1 MFVNQFTKD
10 LQLEQSARA
19 RSRSIRSSRFNAA
32 VRTPV
37 CIIHADFVSTT
48 TIAGGKWCPG
58 AESNHRH
65 CDFQSR
71 VPLLSKSLTFRRFSC
86 VRAGILIISR
96 ISVDVLRHWTHT
108 GRHSSE
114 LIVRTQCGHDMKPGS
129 LSEDTIK
136 RLQAPAWGNSIT
148 YFAGATVQGA
158 KAPRGFGVRVTASG
172 ARAFILNYR
181 LRGREHRFT
190 IGAWPDWTALRA
202 VREARNLRQRVDRG
216 EDPLKGR
223 APILATKSVSNVID
237 DFMTRYVRNKER
249 PLRSA
254 DQIQSAF
261 DRLVK
266 PRIGKIGVYELRRS
280 HVAEMLDRVEDEAGP
295 VQADRVRAYLR
306 KALSWYAERDD
317 EFNLNA
323 AFVRVVARANPKER
337 ARTRVLSDDELRIV
351 WPLLSEAGT
360 FGALLKTLL
369 LTAQRRDEAANMT
382 WMEIGTDGTWTIPA
396 ERYKTKRSNHV
407 PLSTAALGV
416 IEAQPKID
424 GCDYVFPSRT
434 KTPFSGFGK
443 SKAKLD
449 KAILIDMR
457 KRANK
462 GAEIDPLPNWTLH
475 DLRRTA
481 KTLMARAGVRPDIS
495 ERVLGHVI
503 AGVEGT
509 YDRHSYADEKRDALE
524 KLAAMIE
531 RILNP
536 LPANV
541 EKLGE
546 HRARVQS

>member
-1 MFVNQFTKD
+1 
-10 LQLEQSARA
+10 
-19 RSRSIRSSRFNAA
+19 
-32 VRTPV
+32 
-37 CIIHADFVSTT
+37 
-48 TIAGGKWCPG
+48 
-58 AESNHRH
+58 
-65 CDFQSR
+65 
-71 VPLLSKSLTFRRFSC
+71 
-86 VRAGILIISR
+86 
-96 ISVDVLRHWTHT
+96 
-108 GRHSSE
+108 
-114 LIVRTQCGHDMKPGS
+114 MKVES
-129 LSEDTIK
+129 LSEERIK
-136 RLQAPAWGNSIT
+136 RLPIPAKGNSIT
-148 YFAGATVQGA
+148 YFAGATIQGA

-172 ARAFILNYR
+172 ARAFIINYR

-190 IGAWPDWTALRA
+190 IGAWPDWSALKA

-216 EDPLKGR
+216 EDLLKDR
-223 APILATKSVSNVID
+223 APVPTTKSVSGVID

-280 HVAEMLDRVEDEAGP
+280 HVAEMLDKVEDEAGP

-323 AFVRVVARANPKER
+323 AFVRVGPRASPRER
-337 ARTRVLSDDELRIV
+337 ARTRVLSDDEIRIIWSV
-351 WPLLSEAGT
+351 LGEAGI

-369 LTAQRRDEAANMT
+369 LTAQRRDEVANMS
-382 WMEIGTDGTWTIPA
+382 WKELGTDRIWTIPA
-396 ERYKTKRSNHV
+396 ERYKTKRPNFV
-407 PLSTAALGV
+407 PLSAKAV
-416 IEAQPKID
+416 AIIEAQPKIEK
-424 GCDYVFPSRT
+424 CDYVFPSLV
-434 KTPFSGFGK
+434 KTPFTGFGK
-443 SKAKLD
+443 SKARLD
-449 KAILIDMR
+449 KSVLLKMQ
-457 KRANK
+457 KRSNK
-462 GAEIDPLPNWTLH
+462 GAEIEPLLNWTLH

-481 KTLMARAGVRPDIS
+481 KTLMTRAGVRPDIS

-536 LPANV
+536 PL
-541 EKLGE
+541 
-546 HRARVQS
+546 

>member
-1 MFVNQFTKD
+1 M
-10 LQLEQSARA
+10 
-19 RSRSIRSSRFNAA
+19 
-32 VRTPV
+32 TP
-37 CIIHADFVSTT
+37 
-48 TIAGGKWCPG
+48 G
-58 AESNHRH
+58 N
-65 CDFQSR
+65 
-71 VPLLSKSLTFRRFSC
+71 
-86 VRAGILIISR
+86 
-96 ISVDVLRHWTHT
+96 
-108 GRHSSE
+108 
-114 LIVRTQCGHDMKPGS
+114 
-129 LSEDTIK
+129 LSEETIK
-136 RLQAPAWGNSIT
+136 RLQAPAKGNSIT
-148 YFAGATVQGA
+148 YFAGATIQGA

-190 IGAWPDWTALRA
+190 IGAWPDWTALKA

-216 EDPLKGR
+216 EDPLTDR
-223 APILATKSVSNVID
+223 AAIPATKSISSVID

-261 DRLVK
+261 ERLVK

-280 HVAEMLDRVEDEAGP
+280 HVAEMLDKVEDDAGP

-323 AFVRVVARANPKER
+323 AFVRVGARANPKER
-337 ARTRVLSDDELRIV
+337 ARTRVLSDDELRVI
-351 WPLLSEAGT
+351 WPLLGKAGA

-369 LTAQRRDEAANMT
+369 LTAQRRDEVANMT
-382 WMEIGTDGTWTIPA
+382 WTEIGPDGIWTIPA

-407 PLSTAALGV
+407 PLSDTVRQV
-416 IEAQPKID
+416 IEAQPKKN
-424 GCDYVFPSRT
+424 GCDYVFPSQT
-434 KTPFSGFGK
+434 KTAFSGFGK
-443 SKAKLD
+443 PKARLD
-449 KAILIDMR
+449 KAALLNMQACA
-457 KRANK
+457 KMK
-462 GAEIDPLPNWTLH
+462 SEVKPLPNWTLH

-509 YDRHSYADEKRDALE
+509 YDRHSYAEEKRDALE
-524 KLAAMIE
+524 KLAVIIE

-541 EKLGE
+541 EKLGK
-546 HRARVQS
+546 HRASVR

>member
-1 MFVNQFTKD
+1 
-10 LQLEQSARA
+10 
-19 RSRSIRSSRFNAA
+19 
-32 VRTPV
+32 
-37 CIIHADFVSTT
+37 
-48 TIAGGKWCPG
+48 
-58 AESNHRH
+58 
-65 CDFQSR
+65 
-71 VPLLSKSLTFRRFSC
+71 
-86 VRAGILIISR
+86 
-96 ISVDVLRHWTHT
+96 
-108 GRHSSE
+108 
-114 LIVRTQCGHDMKPGS
+114 MKPGN
-129 LSEDTIK
+129 LSEETIK
-136 RLQAPAWGNSIT
+136 RLRAPAKGNSIT
-148 YFAGATVQGA
+148 YFAGAIIQGA
-158 KAPRGFGVRVTASG
+158 KAPRGFGVRVTAAG

-190 IGAWPDWTALRA
+190 IGAWPDWSALKA

-216 EDPLKGR
+216 EDPLKAR
-223 APILATKSVSNVID
+223 APTPTMKSVSSVID

-280 HVAEMLDRVEDEAGP
+280 HVAEMLDKVEDEAGP

-323 AFVRVVARANPKER
+323 AFVRVAARANPKER
-337 ARTRVLSDDELRIV
+337 ARTRILADHELRIV
-351 WPLLSEAGT
+351 YPLLSEAGT

-369 LTAQRRDEAANMT
+369 LTAQRRDEVANMT
-382 WMEIGTDGTWTIPA
+382 WTEIGTDGTWTIPA

-407 PLSTAALGV
+407 PLSTTTLTV
-416 IEAQPKID
+416 IEAQPKII

-449 KAILIDMR
+449 
-457 KRANK
+457 RAVLAALKMQAKK
-462 GAEIDPLPNWTLH
+462 GAKVEPIPNWTLH

-495 ERVLGHVI
+495 ERVLGHAI

-531 RILNP
+531 RILSP
-536 LPANV
+536 LPSN
-541 EKLGE
+541 
-546 HRARVQS
+546 VQSLSERRVMA

>member
-1 MFVNQFTKD
+1 M
-10 LQLEQSARA
+10 
-19 RSRSIRSSRFNAA
+19 
-32 VRTPV
+32 
-37 CIIHADFVSTT
+37 
-48 TIAGGKWCPG
+48 
-58 AESNHRH
+58 
-65 CDFQSR
+65 
-71 VPLLSKSLTFRRFSC
+71 KS
-86 VRAGILIISR
+86 
-96 ISVDVLRHWTHT
+96 
-108 GRHSSE
+108 
-114 LIVRTQCGHDMKPGS
+114 GS
-129 LSEDTIK
+129 LSEETIK
-136 RLQAPAWGNSIT
+136 RLPTPAKGNSIT
-148 YFAGATVQGA
+148 YFAGATIQAA

-190 IGAWPDWTALRA
+190 IGAWPDWSALKA

-216 EDPLKGR
+216 EDPLKDR
-223 APILATKSVSNVID
+223 APVPATKSVSSVID

-280 HVAEMLDRVEDEAGP
+280 HVAEMLDRVEDGAGP

-317 EFNLNA
+317 EFNLSA
-323 AFVRVVARANPKER
+323 AFVRVGARANPKER
-337 ARTRVLSDDELRIV
+337 ARTRVLSDDELRIL

-369 LTAQRRDEAANMT
+369 LTAQRRDEVANMT
-382 WMEIGTDGTWTIPA
+382 WTEIGADGTWTIPA

-407 PLSTAALGV
+407 PLSTAALRV
-416 IEAQPKID
+416 IEAQPKVD
-424 GCDYVFPSRT
+424 GCSYVFPSRT

-443 SKAKLD
+443 SKARLD
-449 KAILIDMR
+449 KAMLIDMR
-457 KRANK
+457 ARANK
-462 GAEIDPLPNWTLH
+462 GAQIEPLPNWTIH
-475 DLRRTA
+475 DVRRTA
-481 KTLMARAGVRPDIS
+481 KTVMARAGVRPDIS

-524 KLAAMIE
+524 RLAAMIE

-536 LPANV
+536 LPAKV
-541 EKLGE
+541 EKLAE
-546 HRARVQS
+546 HRAHQ